1 MSFLVWPQVW
11 DAISSKRL
19 LKQHR
24 SRRPQEAA
32 DAALR
37 TALRAAGGVLSDDMS
52 LCLVDI
58 LPQVRGQSHAVLT
71 ICPPVHVPRQDG
83 ACHAGCRTLCKMAR
97 PTGFVK
103 LAARLHVAGK
113 LSLLCAAVLPSR
125 VWHKRSCLVGTS
137 S

>member
-1 MSFLVWPQVW
+1 MKIHSLSPLVWPQVW

-24 SRRPQEAA
+24 SRGPQEAA

-58 LPQVRGQSHAVLT
+58 LPPVRGRSCTGLRPCMVLA
-71 ICPPVHVPRQDG
+71 ICSPVHVPRQDWV
-83 ACHAGCRTLCKMAR
+83 CHAGCHTLCDKAR
-97 PTGFVK
+97 VTGFVK
-103 LAARLHVAGK
+103 LAATPL
-113 LSLLCAAVLPSR
+113 
-125 VWHKRSCLVGTS
+125 WQESCPCFVQWRAPPE
-137 S
+137 